1 MVEPTQHQ
9 STRATPFDG
18 QSFSTIQISRIT
30 RQENH
35 DLAYTLGAFA
45 AHTEVGSPT
54 SRRLSFSSRD
64 SNQLSLLQGRLTS
77 LTGQEPSPF
86 TTIIHGMEYQRIT
99 ICNDEI
105 AHHFYSVTGNN
116 TRVPWEH
123 LETHEELVLYL
134 RGLFDH
140 GGSIQLSNKPGII
153 LNKVAGE
160 TLLKDISRV
169 FFKLDIYPL
178 FVPGEMC
185 SLKMLETTE
194 WTRFA
199 SKIGASLSQHVVKL
213 EKLTSLPSNKTHYT
227 IADYEAVQAL
237 AKLGTLSA
245 SSIATLTHIP
255 ANTVRDWTARP
266 AMPRAARRYYQ
277 LKAIAATMPNSD
289 AITKLYR
296 VLGASSECARL
307 CAEKAPRDA
316 ITHTVARY
324 IQGEKELYGDDHTIM
339 RAVGVHT
346 PSESMTTEA
355 SPPTHHP

>member
-1 MVEPTQHQ
+1 MVEPTPHQ
-9 STRATPFDG
+9 STQAIPFEKRP
-18 QSFSTIQISRIT
+18 FSSIGITRVT

-45 AHTEVGSPT
+45 AYTEVGTPV

-64 SNQLSLLQGRLTS
+64 PNQLTLLQMRLAS
-77 LTGQEPSPF
+77 LTAQEPSPF
-86 TTIIHGMEYQRIT
+86 TTIINGQEYQRIT
-99 ICNDEI
+99 ICNEVL
-105 AHHFYSVTGNN
+105 ASHFHSVTSNN

-123 LETHEELVLYL
+123 LGTDEELVQYL

-140 GGSIQLSNKPGII
+140 GGSIQLNNKPGII

-194 WTRFA
+194 WARFA
-199 SKIGASLSQHVVKL
+199 SQVGASLSQNVVKL
-213 EKLTSLPSNKTHYT
+213 EKLTSLPKNKTHYT
-227 IADYEAVQAL
+227 IVDYEAVQAF

-245 SSIATLTHIP
+245 SSISALTHIP
-255 ANTVRDWTARP
+255 ANTVRDWTIRP

-277 LKAIAATMPNSD
+277 LKAIAATMPNAE
-289 AITKLYR
+289 AITLIYR
-296 VLGASSECARL
+296 VLGASSECARF
-307 CAEKAPRDA
+307 CAAEATPDA
-316 ITHTVARY
+316 IAHAITRFKMGDA
-324 IQGEKELYGDDHTIM
+324 GLYGDDRKIIQV
-339 RAVGVHT
+339 VGIH
-346 PSESMTTEA
+346 SRQSL
-355 SPPTHHP
+355 